1 MLTRM
6 HELKRVVVIGAGT
19 MGSQIALQTALGG
32 HYEVTLVDTV
42 AGQLEKAGAQN
53 RKLLDRSVE
62 KGRLTR
68 DAADG
73 AFARIGMSA
82 DLTTAARDGDLV
94 IEAVIENI
102 DAKRTVFEAL
112 GKHAKKDAILAS
124 NSSTIAISRLADFTG
139 HPERCCN
146 MHFFHPVTVMQLCEV
161 VRGPKTSM
169 SRCRKAST
177 GRWARSTSSTS
188 AASTFSTARW
198 RTATGSA
205 KGRRRPRCCAG
216 SSSRVVS
223 AGKPERAFS
232 TTPRAAANPPR
243 GGAKLSCPRSPMA
256 EAAGLNP
263 VQREFDPRRG
273 YSHSGAYNLTT
284 MDHRFE
290 EDPDEEPDE
299 PGQPAQPDGA
309 RGTAAGLVPTVGLP
323 SREWEYSTKVLTVA
337 QVADGVTV
345 VKVLLEAG
353 AEGWDLA
360 SVMDG
365 GDKRVILMRRPK
377 RSARQSRRV
386 GFAPPA
392 NN

>member
-1 MLTRM
+1 MY
-6 HELKRVVVIGAGT
+6 ELKRVVVVGAGT

-112 GKHAKKDAILAS
+112 GNHAKKDAILAS

-161 VRGPKTSM
+161 VRGPKTSDETVATAM
-169 SRCRKAST
+169 EFVRSIDRTPVLLNKELWGFIVNRILFAASEEAMRLLEGGYASAEDIDVAVQKGLNWPMGPFHLLDFSGLDVFYGAMEDRHRLGEGAAPPEMLRRLVEQGRLGRKT
-177 GRWARSTSSTS
+177 GKGFFDYAWGGGES
-188 AASTFSTARW
+188 AA
-198 RTATGSA
+198 
-205 KGRRRPRCCAG
+205 
-216 SSSRVVS
+216 
-223 AGKPERAFS
+223 
-232 TTPRAAANPPR
+232 
-243 GGAKLSCPRSPMA
+243 
-256 EAAGLNP
+256 
-263 VQREFDPRRG
+263 RRG
-273 YSHSGAYNLTT
+273 KI
-284 MDHRFE
+284 E
-290 EDPDEEPDE
+290 
-299 PGQPAQPDGA
+299 
-309 RGTAAGLVPTVGLP
+309 LP
-323 SREWEYSTKVLTVA
+323 
-337 QVADGVTV
+337 
-345 VKVLLEAG
+345 
-353 AEGWDLA
+353 
-360 SVMDG
+360 
-365 GDKRVILMRRPK
+365 P
-377 RSARQSRRV
+377 
-386 GFAPPA
+386 
-392 NN
+392 